1 MDSKDFQA
9 STAGVPIKTD
19 SGYWAFLPAPLPPVI
34 DWSPRLISTL
44 SEADRALARLD
55 EIGKNFLNA
64 HILAKPFVR
73 REAVLSSRIEGTRAS
88 LLDLYNFEAT
98 QFSFLPPGS
107 DVREVHN
114 YVRALDYGLERL
126 PNLPVSQRLI
136 REIHKLLME
145 DVRGEHWTPG
155 EFRRSQNWIG
165 PPGSTINSATYVPP
179 PVEEMYTTLNQL
191 EIFIHS
197 PSDLPVLIRI
207 GLIHY
212 QFEAIHPFLDGNG
225 RVGRLLIILLL
236 CEWGLLSQ
244 PILYPSEY
252 FDIHRPEYYQRL
264 LFVSQR
270 GDWEGWL
277 QFFLTG
283 LYDGAADAS
292 QHVQRLQSLRLR
304 YKNMISNERTAD
316 QLMMVIDYLFG
327 QPVTSIRQIQAGVNL
342 SDHKTAKRYI
352 DKLTGYGIVR
362 EITGRVRNKVYKAEE
377 ILRAIESSSDH

>member
-1 MDSKDFQA
+1 M
-9 STAGVPIKTD
+9 
-19 SGYWAFLPAPLPPVI
+19 
-34 DWSPRLISTL
+34 
-44 SEADRALARLD
+44 
-55 EIGKNFLNA
+55 
-64 HILAKPFVR
+64 
-73 REAVLSSRIEGTRAS
+73 LSSRIEGTRAS

-316 QLMMVIDYLFG
+316 QLMMVIDYLF
-327 QPVTSIRQIQAGVNL
+327 VRLDILRRQIQAGVNL